1 MIFNGIEKDYITVL
15 RGRMRP
21 FFAPLI
27 RDKKFDSHLVK
38 TDRGHRFIEVPV
50 FIKYDSLEHFR
61 TLTEDIAEWLVHDEP
76 KVLSF
81 KDETDRLY
89 YALVDDTM
97 NEDFLYNTGTES
109 VIKFI
114 CGYKYSQE
122 RTIQATGNHTIAGHT
137 STPWKSKTTFT
148 SNVTGYELQ
157 FNAPGKTA
165 LRDINKIVINYNF
178 IVGDILDIH
187 YSKRRITVN
196 GNDISNAL
204 VIIQSNYRELDVGIV
219 RFEASHE
226 TDVFYH
232 ERYY

>member
-1 MIFNGIEKDYITVL
+1 MIFNEFEKDYITVL

-21 FFAPLI
+21 FIAPLI

-81 KDETDRLY
+81 KDEPDRMY

-97 NEDFLYNTGTES
+97 NEDFLYNIGTES

-137 STPWKSKTTFT
+137 STSWRTKTVFS

-165 LRDINKIVINYNF
+165 LRDINKIVVKGNF
-178 IVGDILDIH
+178 ISGDTLEVD
-187 YSKRRITVN
+187 YSKRKIKLN
-196 GNDISNAL
+196 GKDISNQL
-204 VIIQSNYRELDVGIV
+204 VIIQSNYRELDIGSVEFSSSYKTEIY
-219 RFEASHE
+219 
-226 TDVFYH
+226 YH